1 MRGHRRDFQQ
11 GHKGWEFG
19 FTDFMFLKSIKT
31 RSFRKK
37 CISHNMYLITTYN
50 FIFLAALTST
60 DVCRVHFKRHKIHT
74 SYFSTNNIVK
84 IKYITALMD
93 SLK

>member
-1 MRGHRRDFQQ
+1 
-11 GHKGWEFG
+11 
-19 FTDFMFLKSIKT
+19 
-31 RSFRKK
+31 
-37 CISHNMYLITTYN
+37 MYLITTYN